1 MNRIMVFS
9 LNKTEHC
16 QQYRKK
22 FKTTIKIPMSPP
34 IKWVPKRSLFLS
46 GVPIP
51 EKNGSLKAL
60 NLRKIGSLSGPY

>member
-9 LNKTEHC
+9 FNKTQHY

-22 FKTTIKIPMSPP
+22 FKTTIKSPP